1 MLSAKLMTGKISI
14 PEASPKDSFVLCR
27 VLRKYRARLMGG
39 AEFIELTVSPKSEI
53 E

>member
-27 VLRKYRARLMGG
+27 VSAQISGATHGG
-39 AEFIELTVSPKSEI
+39 R
-53 E
+53 